1 MAGLVADGGE
11 HVVLVGMMGSG
22 KSTVGPVVAERLR
35 RRFHDSDAEVVR
47 RTGMSIPELFSK
59 RGERGF
65 RAEEQAALSYLVS
78 SPVPAVIGVGGG
90 AVLDP
95 QTRRRLRS
103 RGVIFWLD
111 VAPHLLAGR
120 VGADRGRPLLRN
132 DPPGTLRRLDALR
145 RPFYRELSDYVVAVQ
160 SESPWAVAETVS
172 RLARAHLEGCE
183 RGRRP

>member
-78 SPVPAVIGVGGG
+78 SPVPAVIGVGG
-90 AVLDP
+90 
-95 QTRRRLRS
+95 
-103 RGVIFWLD
+103 
-111 VAPHLLAGR
+111 AP
-120 VGADRGRPLLRN
+120 
-132 DPPGTLRRLDALR
+132 
-145 RPFYRELSDYVVAVQ
+145 
-160 SESPWAVAETVS
+160 
-172 RLARAHLEGCE
+172 C
-183 RGRRP
+183 